1 MPLNFVLLALQE
13 LQSVRGQLAADQSRC
28 FKLEVFP
35 SYFLFIFFFPILWV
49 WSGGNY
55 WNIHEELQS
64 LSVDFSDMY
73 HLIFHFWL
81 KQPQDISSSVTQPR
95 TEDKA
100 NIILCLHI
108 REKKLCLVCH
118 KITVQKK
125 EIEQWPDKIFTF
137 LLLW

>member
-1 MPLNFVLLALQE
+1 MPLNFVLLASQE

-35 SYFLFIFFFPILWV
+35 SYFLFIFFFSYSLGLI
-49 WSGGNY
+49 GGNY
-55 WNIHEELQS
+55 WNFHEELQS

-73 HLIFHFWL
+73 HLIFRFWL

-95 TEDKA
+95 TEDMA
-100 NIILCLHI
+100 NIILCLLI
-108 REKKLCLVCH
+108 REMKLCLVCH

-125 EIEQWPDKIFTF
+125 RLNNGQ
-137 LLLW
+137 